1 MAVVNGVKKELPIIG
16 FKRSRS
22 SQIHRT
28 TLASVESL
36 TMPLVSILFLSL
48 SCLMLVLFWFMLLY
62 HDILYE

>member
-48 SCLMLVLFWFMLLY
+48 SLMSDVGVVLVYASLS
-62 HDILYE
+62 